1 MQLTQEQQRIFEA
14 VESSASNF
22 FITGKPGVGKSV
34 LIRALVEQGKKHYT
48 LAAPTGLAAINI
60 NGKTLHSLFQIPV
73 SRGAL
78 VSSYNNYTT
87 NQQVISHIKYRVHHL
102 IIDECSMVRAD
113 MLDYIDRLLQHIKG
127 NDLPFGGVQM
137 ILVGDFYQLPPVA
150 QAQEQRELKDDGY
163 LSPFL
168 FHARSFASFK
178 TLELTTVMRQQGDDK
193 FLEILEAARGGKPSF
208 KQIADLNRR
217 LKDYNGAIR
226 LTSTN
231 KEADLINQTELKK
244 LGEGRTYTAKYSGE
258 WPVYPLPEHLTLSIG
273 AQVMVKVNGADM
285 KERNGFSNVVN
296 GTLGIVKEMH
306 DDYVTITLS
315 NGNDVDIHVQ
325 TLYQKV
331 KQQINGKW
339 SEIIVATFTQ
349 IPLQLAWAI
358 SIHKSQGQTFE
369 KCCIDAKRIFAPGQL
384 YVALSRCRSLDG
396 IVLTTPLLKK
406 HFFVNPLVV
415 KFYKSL
421 KS

>member
-1 MQLTQEQQRIFEA
+1 MQLNDEQQRIFEA
-14 VESSASNF
+14 IESSASNF
-22 FITGKPGVGKSV
+22 FITGRPGVGKSV
-34 LIRALVEQGKKHYT
+34 LIRALVEQGKKYYT
-48 LAAPTGLAAINI
+48 LAAPTGLAATNI
-60 NGKTLHSLFQIPV
+60 GGKTLHSLFQISV
-73 SRGAL
+73 SKGAMI
-78 VSSYNNYTT
+78 SSYNHYTT
-87 NQQVISHIKYRVHHL
+87 NPAVVANIRYRVHHL

-127 NDLPFGGVQM
+127 NDLPFGGVQV
-137 ILVGDFYQLPPVA
+137 ILVGDFYQLSPIA
-150 QAQEQRELKDDGY
+150 QAQEQKELKDDGY

-178 TLELTTVMRQQGDDK
+178 TMELTTVMRQQGDDK
-193 FLEILEAARGGKPSF
+193 FLEILEAARGGRPTF

-244 LGEGRTYTAKYSGE
+244 LGETRTYTAKSSGE
-258 WPVYPLPEHLTLSIG
+258 WPAYPLPEYLTLSVG

-315 NGNDVDIHVQ
+315 NGNDVNIHVQ
-325 TLYQKV
+325 TLHHKI

-339 SEIIVATFTQ
+339 SEVIVATFTQ